1 MFTGKVTSTQAPKIR
16 KSYPS
21 GTQLGLLQFNDLV
34 EATVIESGWWR
45 LSKITRGTNVIALP
59 GPVCWVNG
67 EFILDTTVTSP
78 QLNVEPQIT
87 NIAGTSNDATTQAT
101 VPNSVPPANGVFKKM
116 LRLFDVEGTNDQGDT
131 DQIGVCWTQNAGNCS
146 GIQNFF
152 WLDDQRERELV
163 RRVNTGID
171 AIPWTEK
178 LHWAVWDKAGGIYR
192 ADQRNDMTIPWKD
205 TSLVMGSR
213 SALAGEYNQV
223 SVLQTAGGYTDIE
236 TIPVL
241 DSYDHLSVATHPWL
255 FHRIYVTNAI
265 GKTFET
271 PHGIFYKPLFSPIGR
286 RRAAGDITGFW
297 VRNQFLG
304 ESI

>member
-1 MFTGKVTSTQAPKIR
+1 MFTGKVTSPDGLRIR
-16 KSYPS
+16 ASHPS
-21 GTQLGLLQFNDLV
+21 GAQLGSLLLDDLV
-34 EATVIESGWWR
+34 EATVIESGWWQ

-59 GPVCWVNG
+59 DPVCWASG
-67 EFILDTTVTSP
+67 EFILDTT
-78 QLNVEPQIT
+78 
-87 NIAGTSNDATTQAT
+87 GTSDDATTQAS
-101 VPNSVPPANGVFKKM
+101 VPNSAPTANGVFQKM
-116 LRLFDVEGTNDQGDT
+116 LRLFDVEGPNNQGDT

-223 SVLQTAGGYTDIE
+223 SVLQAVGGYTDIE

-255 FHRIYVTNAI
+255 FHRVYVTNAI